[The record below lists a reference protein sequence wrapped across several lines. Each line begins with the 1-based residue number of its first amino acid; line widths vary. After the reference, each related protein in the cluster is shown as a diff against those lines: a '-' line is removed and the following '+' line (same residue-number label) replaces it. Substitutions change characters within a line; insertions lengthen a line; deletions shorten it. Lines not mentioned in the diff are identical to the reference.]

1 MNIDFL
7 LEAEPLDKM
16 VAAYVELEQRDTHSN
31 KQERIKK

>member
-16 VAAYVELEQRDTHSN
+16 VTAYVELEQRDILSS